1 MEKTIVS
8 ELLIRIGVNPS
19 YRGYPYLAHIICQAA
34 SDESSPFLT
43 SKALYQATA
52 EYFHV
57 SPILFSTAYEH
68 SLMPI
73 GSKVTVAISVPLPD
87 IPMPG
92 RCLPKNLSQ
101 FLRTICVE
109 TNHVK
114 KVGPRPT
121 FFNNLIMRPH
131 TPPASAGLL
140 PAKFLRNLLRRY
152 LPLEH
157 ADPLSDLFHRHV
169 PYFLP
174 DTHPHFFF

>member
-1 MEKTIVS
+1 MKAVRFLPAKHFIK
-8 ELLIRIGVNPS
+8 LLPNIS
-19 YRGYPYLAHIICQAA
+19 TYLR
-34 SDESSPFLT
+34 
-43 SKALYQATA
+43 
-52 EYFHV
+52 
-57 SPILFSTAYEH
+57 ILFSTAYEH

-121 FFNNLIMRPH
+121 FFNNLIMRLH
-131 TPPASAGLL
+131 TPPASASPL